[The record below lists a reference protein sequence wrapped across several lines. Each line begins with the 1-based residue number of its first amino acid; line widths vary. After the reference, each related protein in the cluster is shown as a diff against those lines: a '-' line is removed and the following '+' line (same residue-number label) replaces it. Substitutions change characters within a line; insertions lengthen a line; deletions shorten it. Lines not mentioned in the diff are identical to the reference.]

1 MRSISSLLG
10 SGDVVEGK
18 GKFHERKTEISHL
31 FSHLVRE
38 VIKLPGKTHS
48 RDSVLL
54 LNYIFR
60 ECLFL
65 EFYLNWIIAA

>member
-38 VIKLPGKTHS
+38 VIKLPGKNTLGGV
-48 RDSVLL
+48 SV
-54 LNYIFR
+54 ISKTT
-60 ECLFL
+60 
-65 EFYLNWIIAA
+65 YLTTNMFFE